1 MAISRIFSRTQLGAL
16 NQLRHRYLT
25 VIAVIAIVAAIVGV
39 IPVIVAWGSRGDIN
53 ALGRWIF
60 GDSIFIIVAGLV
72 LFLVRRNR
80 FGLATA
86 LMIGSLVV
94 LTIATTNSAAFMVIA
109 LLTVISTATLAN
121 TLFFIAT
128 NTIVI
133 GVAIIATAY
142 SLQANADVEAFR
154 QLGEAVG
161 LIIASISTRIF
172 INAADA
178 ATADS
183 GRTTN
188 LLQASAEIGQ
198 VMTRVLSLDELLP
211 RAVNLIRDRFA
222 FYHVQV
228 FLLDETKT
236 QARLVASTGEVGE
249 KLLTRKHSLPVGSRS
264 VIGRVTQTGE
274 PAIARDTDS
283 DIVHLRNELLPNT
296 RAELALPIMDGD
308 NIIGAL
314 DVQSARP
321 NAFTPTDIQALQVMS
336 NQLATAILNAQLFE
350 RQAKNVQENKRLFLE
365 AETNLREIQ
374 RLNQQLTQ
382 QAWLDYLR
390 VRSDT
395 IGVTLDQ
402 SELIPQAD
410 WSETMREAARRR
422 RAIVSDDDKKVIA
435 MPIMLRGQSLGVVE
449 IEMSDSAQPGDTL
462 DMVQAVT
469 QRLAIALDNARLF
482 EEAQQ
487 TTAQEQWINDIVSHY
502 QSASSVNEVLQIT
515 LTELSQTLGAK
526 RSSIRLGDFDLDG
539 PRKNGGSAS

>member
-1 MAISRIFSRTQLGAL
+1 MAISRILSRTQLGAL

-60 GDSIFIIVAGLV
+60 GDSVFIVVAGLV

-86 LMIGSLVV
+86 LMIGALVV

-133 GVAIIATAY
+133 GVAIIATANG
-142 SLQANADVEAFR
+142 LQLNADTEAFR
-154 QLGEAVG
+154 QLGEIAG

-172 INAADA
+172 INAADT

-183 GRTTN
+183 GRNAN

-249 KLLTRKHSLPVGSRS
+249 KLLSRKHSLPVGSRS

-283 DIVHLRNELLPNT
+283 DVVHLRNELLPNT

-382 QAWLDYLR
+382 QAWLDYLK

-422 RAIVSDDDKKVIA
+422 RAIVSEDDKKVIA

-449 IEMSDSAQPGDTL
+449 IEMNESAQPGDTL

-526 RSSIRLGDFDLDG
+526 RSSIRLGNFDLDG